1 MEDGECSSVY
11 SKAVNLSH
19 TQELAKRLE
28 QVEKSESSRDADI
41 LHYTKILRDLVE
53 EVTQD
58 YQEQVMQAAAE
69 GKRHVEIY
77 SFPGDAKFQDTQH
90 SILFLTK
97 GPRRHGQDFFLR
109 LGILPFLAQV
119 WQVVRP
125 FETEMRYDPEGNENN
140 IILRW

>member
-11 SKAVNLSH
+11 DKAVNLSC
-19 TQELAKRLE
+19 TQEVERRLDQVAKT
-28 QVEKSESSRDADI
+28 ESSRDADI
-41 LHYTKILRDLVE
+41 LHYTQVLADLVQ
-53 EVTQD
+53 EVTED
-58 YQEQVMQAAAE
+58 YKAQVLHAAAE

-77 SFPGDAKFQDTQH
+77 SFPGDAKFRDTQH

-109 LGILPFLAQV
+109 LGVLPFLAQV
-119 WQVVRP
+119 WQAVRP